1 MTAWSL
7 WHKDICR
14 SFQSTFST
22 AHTFSAF
29 AFFCGCF
36 PPLVCS
42 KKVECS
48 SIRLRSADED
58 FPPTRLRPIPLC
70 ASALLSRWIVK
81 RPLCFDAFGSTWAHR
96 NLPANLCIYPAACS
110 VSEIIK
116 EYQRTGASGS
126 RNDDGGAL
134 IMSLFFFI
142 RLTEVKFCFIRPKN
156 FVPQHCLTFVHFCE
170 LMLGLSVSE
179 SYQMLHA
186 FILETIEDLCSH
198 KCFFFWTI
206 QMGCHFQVSCVH
218 RLFFVEGNQLLILP
232 LISLSDRFCHVI
244 SSYSRSLWATS
255 ELFYARKLWINTHLA
270 QRDIVAVSN
279 YFWILPSGHRVVK
292 IAISPTQFFFS
303 SLTQTHSN

>member
-29 AFFCGCF
+29 AFFCGRS

-81 RPLCFDAFGSTWAHR
+81 RPICFDAFGSTWAHR

-198 KCFFFWTI
+198 KCFFFLNYSN
-206 QMGCHFQVSCVH
+206 G
-218 RLFFVEGNQLLILP
+218 LP
-232 LISLSDRFCHVI
+232 
-244 SSYSRSLWATS
+244 
-255 ELFYARKLWINTHLA
+255 
-270 QRDIVAVSN
+270 
-279 YFWILPSGHRVVK
+279 
-292 IAISPTQFFFS
+292 FS
-303 SLTQTHSN
+303 SFLCAQAFFL

>member
-7 WHKDICR
+7 WPKDICR
-14 SFQSTFST
+14 SFQSTFCT
-22 AHTFSAF
+22 HIFSF
-29 AFFCGCF
+29 CLFCGRS

-70 ASALLSRWIVK
+70 ASELLSCWIVK
-81 RPLCFDAFGSTWAHR
+81 CPICFDAFGSTWAHR
-96 NLPANLCIYPAACS
+96 NPPANLCIYPAACS
-110 VSEIIK
+110 VSEIIN

-126 RNDDGGAL
+126 RNDDRGAL

-198 KCFFFWTI
+198 KW
-206 QMGCHFQVSCVH
+206 
-218 RLFFVEGNQLLILP
+218 
-232 LISLSDRFCHVI
+232 
-244 SSYSRSLWATS
+244 
-255 ELFYARKLWINTHLA
+255 
-270 QRDIVAVSN
+270 
-279 YFWILPSGHRVVK
+279 
-292 IAISPTQFFFS
+292 FFFS
-303 SLTQTHSN
+303 ALFKWVAIFKFLVCTGFFFFRRKPTVDFTFDISLWQILPCYLILLTLSLSLSHFGALLCMKETLNKHTPGSKGYCGSFQLLLNLAVWAQCG